1 LALEI
6 KEKEK
11 QVNSTGPNPA
21 QAAQLGQKGARA
33 RPRWQTCTE
42 ALGVLTNC
50 ERALSLFNLVT
61 DTLLKSPPTSKSSQG
76 EVHDGGGRR
85 DAPARSWTGR
95 LGLWLGS
102 PSGGHEIGVTMIIS
116 PNLIATKTS
125 YVALATV
132 AVIMAAIR
140 SCSRRPEDS

>member
-1 LALEI
+1 LALGI

-11 QVNSTGPNPA
+11 QLNSTGPNLA

-50 ERALSLFNLVT
+50 ERAFSLFNTVT
-61 DTLLKSPPTSKSSQG
+61 DVCIKVLPLLSILSLKSPTLFTRS
-76 EVHDGGGRR
+76 R
-85 DAPARSWTGR
+85 APASTYAGRSGQR
-95 LGLWLGS
+95 LGS
-102 PSGGHEIGVTMIIS
+102 PSGRHEIGASLTIS
-116 PNLIATKTS
+116 PNLIATKTN
-125 YVALATV
+125 YIALATV

-140 SCSRRPEDS
+140 SCSRRFMAV

>member
-1 LALEI
+1 MAERR
-6 KEKEK
+6 
-11 QVNSTGPNPA
+11 P
-21 QAAQLGQKGARA
+21 RA
-33 RPRWQTCTE
+33 RPRWQTCTG

-50 ERALSLFNLVT
+50 ERVLSLFNTVT

-85 DAPARSWTGR
+85 DAPARIWTGR

-102 PSGGHEIGVTMIIS
+102 PSGGHEIGASLSIS
-116 PNLIATKTS
+116 PNLIATRIN
-125 YVALATV
+125 YIALATV

-140 SCSRRPEDS
+140 SRSRRPEGS

>member
-1 LALEI
+1 MALEI

-11 QVNSTGPNPA
+11 QMNSTGPNPA
-21 QAAQLGQKGARA
+21 QVGPLPAEACPRA
-33 RPRWQTCTE
+33 RWPTCTE
-42 ALGVLTNC
+42 TLAFLSNS
-50 ERALSLFNLVT
+50 ERALSLFNTVT

-116 PNLIATKTS
+116 PNLIALIIN
-125 YVALATV
+125 YGALATV
-132 AVIMAAIR
+132 AVSIAAR
-140 SCSRRPEDS
+140 QPCSRRWVAV